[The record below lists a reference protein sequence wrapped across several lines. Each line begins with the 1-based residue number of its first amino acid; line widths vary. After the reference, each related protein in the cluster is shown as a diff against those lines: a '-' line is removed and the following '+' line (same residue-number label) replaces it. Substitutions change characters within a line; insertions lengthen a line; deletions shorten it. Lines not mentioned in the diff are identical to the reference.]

1 MTLRKRL
8 PDLLQLIP
16 GGQNTDFQTLKH
28 RHLPHPNRGQ
38 KRQITYFEAVSGAEK
53 FRALRHILS
62 CIAGIGAAFQRAVKG
77 NSFAIAA
84 HIFLQDNSIDAG
96 GQGRPSQH
104 SQGLTIG
111 QRAVKWVSCSGAA
124 LGQRHV
130 QRAGLLAQPT
140 IKAIP
145 IYRRISMRWMGIWS
159 ADLLR

>member
-1 MTLRKRL
+1 MPRRVASPSPQHAGDEILGKLDFETEHE
-8 PDLLQLIP
+8 LLQA
-16 GGQNTDFQTLKH
+16 
-28 RHLPHPNRGQ
+28 LPALCKQ
-38 KRQITYFEAVSGAEK
+38 YSQAEVEK
-53 FRALRHILS
+53 ALRHFLS

-96 GQGRPSQH
+96 GQWRPSQH
-104 SQGLTIG
+104 PQGLAIG
-111 QRAVKWVSCSGAA
+111 QRAVKWVPCSGAA